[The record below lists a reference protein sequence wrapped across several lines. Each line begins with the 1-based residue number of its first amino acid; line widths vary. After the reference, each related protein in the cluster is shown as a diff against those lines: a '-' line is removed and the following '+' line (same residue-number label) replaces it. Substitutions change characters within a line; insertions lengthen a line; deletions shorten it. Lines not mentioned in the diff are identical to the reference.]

1 MEMQSAPRSGAFV
14 RINCAAWRGGG
25 EGQEE
30 GGERGDSR
38 MRERKGEGF

>member
-1 MEMQSAPRSGAFV
+1 M
-14 RINCAAWRGGG
+14 RIRCAAWRGGG

-38 MRERKGEGF
+38 RMRERKGRRF